1 MTGTISFKGRITAK
15 ALLEVVAKLPE
26 AQKMYILGYAEGMA
40 DQAEAERK
48 EREQNGR
55 ED

>member
-1 MTGTISFKGRITAK
+1 MTSTISFKGRLTAK
-15 ALLEVVAKLPE
+15 ALMEVVAKLPE
-26 AQKMYILGYAEGMA
+26 AQKMYMLGYAEGWA

-48 EREQNGR
+48 ERERNGR